1 MIYYFILSILRPER
15 RIILKF
21 HAVSSY
27 LMEEEKKKKVAL
39 YIRVSTEEQ
48 VDMYGV
54 DLQKEA
60 LMGLIASKRQNL
72 EFAGDEYVYIDE
84 GVSGTYEPEER
95 PAFRRL
101 MEDISRSYSKPFDVV
116 AVYKIDRFA
125 RRLKVL
131 LEILDIFEKR
141 EDKIEFLSASESI
154 DTSTPFGRAMLG
166 IIGVI
171 AELEL
176 ENIKERT
183 SSGRASAA
191 NQGVFLNTPP
201 LGYVKIKEG
210 EDRGLI
216 EIQEEEKQI
225 VELIFNM
232 FVREGKN
239 INEITKY
246 LIEHKIKTP
255 QTYRYEHHK
264 EDQGKRKLSN
274 AGPYAWDP
282 SAVRK
287 VLTNELYIGHQY
299 YDKTVN
305 GKKQP
310 KEKWK
315 LFRHSQIII
324 DKLVFNKAQK
334 YLSIS
339 TSRYRREKV
348 DGRLYL
354 LQGLLKC
361 ANCYNPTLQK
371 EPYAWNGFPK
381 RVKSTGEKVYY
392 YQCSSKNSNKKQRRL
407 VECKTIPLPAIPL
420 ENHVINFLSELLNNP
435 KVVFK
440 YQQEL
445 QSKRLDIQIKK
456 DKLKIIKD
464 LLNTYE
470 TAKERV
476 LTMFQDGDIG
486 KESKDLKLKELED
499 QHIRNTKELETIES
513 ELSLFSD
520 TSEYFKAFEL
530 FQVKFNDAIKDYN
543 EGKDKDYIYSLIH
556 MMIEEIIVFS
566 RPKRKTDSISGP
578 KKEGQMIPYKLKI
591 VLKIPSEMLG
601 DLLLSMSSGDINDG
615 KFQAEMD
622 KWWAI

>member
-1 MIYYFILSILRPER
+1 
-15 RIILKF
+15 
-21 HAVSSY
+21 
-27 LMEEEKKKKVAL
+27 MEEEKKKKVAL
-39 YIRVSTEEQ
+39 YIRVSTDEQ
-48 VDMYGV
+48 AEMYGV

-60 LMGLIASKRQNL
+60 LMGLIASKRQTL

-101 MEDISRSYSKPFDVV
+101 MEDISHSYSKPFDVV

-141 EDKIEFLSASESI
+141 EDKIEFLSANESI

-191 NQGVFLNTPP
+191 SHGVFMNVPP
-201 LGYVKIKEG
+201 LGYVKIKDG
-210 EDRGLI
+210 DDKGKI
-216 EIQEEEKQI
+216 QIQEEEKAI
-225 VELIFNM
+225 VELIFSL
-232 FVREGKN
+232 FVREGRN
-239 INEITKY
+239 INQIARY
-246 LIEHKIKTP
+246 LSEKKKMTP
-255 QTYRYEHHK
+255 QAYRYAHKK
-264 EDQGKRKLSN
+264 EDQGKRGLSK

-282 SAVRK
+282 TAIRNI
-287 VLTNELYIGHQY
+287 LTNELYIGTQY
-299 YDKTVN
+299 YDKTVD
-305 GKKQP
+305 GKKVS
-310 KEKWK
+310 KDKWK
-315 LFRHSQIII
+315 IYYHNQAII
-324 DKLVFNKAQK
+324 DKDVFRKAQQ
-334 YLSIS
+334 YLSIN
-339 TSRYRREKV
+339 TKRYKREKI

-361 ANCYNPTLQK
+361 ANCYNPTTNK
-371 EPYAWNGFPK
+371 DPYSWNGFPK

-392 YQCSSKNSNKKQRRL
+392 YQCSSKNSNKKERRL
-407 VECKTIPLPAIPL
+407 VECNTIPLPAIPL
-420 ENHVINFLSELLNNP
+420 ENHVINFLGQLLDNP
-435 KVVFK
+435 KIVFK

-445 QSKRLDIQIKK
+445 QSKKLDIQIKK
-456 DKLKIIKD
+456 NKLEMIKH
-464 LLNTYE
+464 LINTSE
-470 TAKERV
+470 VAKERV
-476 LTMFQDGDIG
+476 LTMYQDGNID
-486 KESKDLKLKELED
+486 KPTKDTKLKELND
-499 QHIRNTKELETIES
+499 QYCRNIKEMEEIES
-513 ELSLFSD
+513 ELSIFSN
-520 TSEYFKAFEL
+520 TKEYIKTFEL
-530 FQVKFNDAIKDYN
+530 FQIKYREALKDYHD
-543 EGKDKDYIYSLIH
+543 GMDKEYLYSLIH

-601 DLLLSMSSGDINDG
+601 DLLLSISSKDSDED
-615 KFQAEMD
+615 KFQAEID
-622 KWWAI
+622 EWWTTQDSNL